1 MICSNMQMADDVLC
15 LMTCVVKN
23 AFPVAATKP
32 GAGVPKTPKKRFSM
46 GFSPLGA
53 IHWDEQEEQTSFHST
68 AT

>member
-1 MICSNMQMADDVLC
+1 MADDVLC

-23 AFPVAATKP
+23 AFPVAASKP
-32 GAGVPKTPKKRFSM
+32 SNAPKTPRKKFSM

-53 IHWDEQEEQTSFHST
+53 IHYDEQEDKTSFHST

>member
-1 MICSNMQMADDVLC
+1 MADDVLC

-23 AFPVAATKP
+23 AFPVSGSKP
-32 GAGVPKTPKKRFSM
+32 SNAPRTPKKRFSM

-53 IHWDEQEEQTSFHST
+53 IDYDEQEDRTSFHST